1 MPISK
6 ERLENPSGHYLLFAT
21 RKGLIKKTKLEEY
34 VRINRNGKYALRF
47 KIDGDSLVN
56 VRSGTNDSDIVMISS
71 TGFASRF
78 ACEGIRAS
86 GRVSGGVFGI
96 KTGDRKGADGGHV
109 VAMIAT
115 DNPDTNILTITK
127 NGMAKRSRLGTAEK
141 IPHLDASG
149 VQKTDSETGELLERT
164 DGYRRT

>member
-1 MPISK
+1 M
-6 ERLENPSGHYLLFAT
+6 LA
-21 RKGLIKKTKLEEY
+21 GLPVK
-34 VRINRNGKYALRF
+34 
-47 KIDGDSLVN
+47 
-56 VRSGTNDSDIVMISS
+56 
-71 TGFASRF
+71 
-78 ACEGIRAS
+78 GIRAS

-141 IPHLDASG
+141 IPHLDANG

-164 DGYRRT
+164 DGYEGQGLELKVLTQ